1 MSRSAPSEPAGP
13 ARGRLSPTVRRNRR
27 VALICTVVF
36 AAMVGAAFAAVP
48 VYRAF
53 CQVTGYGGT
62 VRKAE
67 AAPGAVV
74 DREVTVSFDANVRGL
89 PFDFAPEQ
97 RAQTV
102 RLGETK
108 LAFFKVTN
116 RSDKPITAR
125 ALYNVAPDQAGT
137 YFRKLQCFCFSDQ
150 TIGARQTVELPVL
163 YFVDP
168 KLKDDLNTKNTTDV
182 TLSYTFFPAVDAK
195 PAA

>member
-1 MSRSAPSEPAGP
+1 MSPSPSEAE
-13 ARGRLSPTVRRNRR
+13 ARAAAMRRRNRNIG
-27 VALICTVVF
+27 VVCVLVF
-36 AAMVGAAFAAVP
+36 AGMVGAAYAAIP

-53 CQVTGYGGT
+53 CQATGYGGT

-67 AAPGAVV
+67 AAPTAVSG
-74 DREVTVSFDANVRGL
+74 RTITVSFDANVRDL
-89 PFDFAPEQ
+89 PLDFAPEQ

-116 RSDKPITAR
+116 KSDQPIVAR

-137 YFRKLQCFCFSDQ
+137 YFRKVQCFCFSDQ
-150 TIGARQTVELPVL
+150 TIGAHQTVELPVL

-168 KLKDDLNTKNTTDV
+168 KLATDIDTKKTTDV
-182 TLSYTFFPAVDAK
+182 TLSYTFFRAVAGK
-195 PAA
+195 PQG